1 MTAYTSTQTGDFSS
15 VSTWGGSGYPSAD
28 GDTWTIASGHTV
40 TYDVASA
47 LSSGFEDCTV
57 NAGGRFQFASGSR
70 SIRFQGNVFVYGD
83 WIQGAGHTVF
93 LAGGNGH
100 IFQLLNP
107 SETHVKKFTGSQ
119 PLQGTTTS
127 VATTNLSGT
136 IPVSSSSGFSEGDW
150 IAVYNRAAANVDVAR
165 EDEGF
170 IIHDISGSNIYVRE
184 FVSPTDTITSV
195 ADDKIFMANVDIY
208 RKNQRIIFGTGS
220 NRNIR
225 QITEV
230 NITQGFLA
238 LDSAVT
244 GSVVGQTV
252 YTTGPMKSHASGSI
266 VRKCATTVAS
276 AINTS
281 DTTIT
286 VTDATGIAAGD
297 EIVIESNTTTSDLN
311 DEHPEKYTVSSVN
324 GNNITISSGIVYP
337 VDMNSTAYVLK
348 LTRDCRIVNESG
360 TVTRIYSN
368 TNSSYFGTLMM
379 QDVEFKD
386 PSRTDSNSN
395 TRFYIEG
402 RWRSDDNPTGGFM
415 EGVSIHYT
423 TSRDY
428 QELYLYRYLYN
439 FTVRCCVIHNPGY
452 RGFYNVNGYDND
464 DIGLF
469 NNHCSRSETDGF
481 YLTNTDGEHSEVAY
495 NRSCGADDN
504 GFVINGWY
512 LWGNGVHHN
521 SSLMNKRRGFYFGGD
536 TNYGC
541 YFFQNEALDAGESP
555 IYQASSANFII
566 QYNRFLDPYT
576 PSDYLDVFTLGDQR
590 ESLNTYAHSIE
601 HNFHQNVDAIYG
613 RGFKAVWDEDEKAY
627 KHDFDDDSGE
637 YSGVANIIYVPGG
650 ATLRARAVMKVVDG
664 FSGTYPRLMIE
675 PVPAREGGSSQY
687 AQFDSTDRNADTG
700 AVNTVAATSSD
711 WQNVDCTLVARDIDR
726 FVNVS
731 MSISSDSSSEG
742 FYLRRLHV
750 FLDEVPKAQQTFI
763 RHRINEPCRVEY
775 RNTFT
780 QAKKR
785 IGGRIG

>member
-1 MTAYTSTQTGDFSS
+1 MTAYTSSQSGNFSS
-15 VSTWGGSGYPSAD
+15 ASTWGGSGFPD
-28 GDTWTIASGHTV
+28 TNGDTWTIASGHTV
-40 TYDVASA
+40 TYDVSSA

-57 NAGGRFQFASGSR
+57 DAGGRFQFASGSR
-70 SIRFQGNVFVYGD
+70 SIRFQGNVVVYGD

-100 IFQLLNP
+100 IFQLRNP

-127 VATTNLSGT
+127 GATTNLSGT

-195 ADDKIFMANVDIY
+195 VNDKIFMANVDIY

-230 NITQGFLA
+230 NIAQGFLV

-276 AINTS
+276 AITTS

-286 VTDATGIAAGD
+286 VTDATGIVAGD
-297 EIVIESNTTTSDLN
+297 EIVIESNTTTSAAN
-311 DEHPEKYTVSSVN
+311 DEHPEKYTVSSVS
-324 GNNITISSGIVYP
+324 GNNITISSGIAYP

-360 TVTRIYSN
+360 TVTRFYSN
-368 TNSSYFGTLMM
+368 TSSSYFGTLMM

-395 TRFYIEG
+395 TRFNVQG
-402 RWRSDDNPTGGFM
+402 RWRSDDNSTGGFM

-423 TSRDY
+423 TSLNY

-452 RGFYNVNGYDND
+452 RGFYNVQGYNNDN
-464 DIGLF
+464 IAFF
-469 NNHCSRSETDGF
+469 NNHCSRSENQGF
-481 YLTNTDGEHSEVAY
+481 YLSSTEGEHSEVAY
-495 NRSCGADDN
+495 NRACGSDDD
-504 GFVINGWY
+504 GFLLNSWY
-512 LWGNGVHHN
+512 LWGNGFHHN
-521 SSLMNKRRGFYFGGD
+521 SSLMNKRRPFQFTGT
-536 TNYGC
+536 TNTGC
-541 YFFQNEALDAGESP
+541 YIFQNEGLDAGEAP
-555 IYQASSANFII
+555 VYQSSTGNYII
-566 QYNRFLDPYT
+566 QYNRFLDPYS
-576 PSDYLDVFTLGDQR
+576 PNDYINVYTLGDQR

-601 HNFHQNVDAIYG
+601 DNFHQNVDVIYG
-613 RGFKAVWDEDEKAY
+613 RGFKAVWDETEQAY
-627 KHDFDDDSGE
+627 LHTFDNDASVFSGIQ
-637 YSGVANIIYVPGG
+637 NIIYVPSG
-650 ATLRARAVMKVVDG
+650 ATLRARAVLKVVSG
-664 FSGTYPRLMIE
+664 FSGTYPRLIIE
-675 PVPAREGGSSQY
+675 AIPARQSGSSEY
-687 AQFDSTDRNADTG
+687 AQFDATGRNADT
-700 AVNTVAATSSD
+700 ASVNTVAATSSEY
-711 WQNVDCTLVARDIDR
+711 QNVDGTLTARDIDR

-731 MSISSDSSSEG
+731 VTIASTNASEG
-742 FYLRRLHV
+742 FYLKRLNV
-750 FLDEVPKAQQTFI
+750 FLDEIPPTHTMFT
-763 RHRINEPCRVEY
+763 RNRIQEPCRLQF
-775 RNTFT
+775 RNSFT

-785 IGGRIG
+785 LGGRIS